1 MKKITFI
8 LLLTLQLFGSVDR
21 YRRENLIIENIP
33 PIPQELIQKLETYQH
48 VRAAS
53 FRDWLPDDQGVLIA
67 TRFGESYQLHTVE
80 SPKGMRRQLT
90 FFTEPVLGGLVCPD
104 FRTPY
109 LLFSKDSAGDERYQ
123 ILKLNLMTD
132 DYQMLTDGKSI
143 YSAVLWSNKGDKISF
158 STNVRNGR
166 DFDVYIGTLE
176 GGKSFQPIVQ
186 KEGHWYAVD
195 WSPDD
200 AALLIQLFISASE
213 SYNYILDLVTK
224 KLTELNPVDEKIAYG
239 SARWAK
245 DGKGVYVVSDQFSDF
260 KQLLYYDLSSG
271 QFDILTDYIH
281 WDIEDFELSP
291 SGDTIAFVSN
301 EDGVNKLYFIDTHSK
316 TLSQVRLPLGLI
328 YHLKFKPDGE
338 QLAFVISTPKAQGDV
353 YSVHLKKNIL
363 LRWTYSEMGGI
374 DTSTFVL
381 PQLIHYETFDSVNH
395 QPRLIPAF
403 YYKPDRFKPPYPV
416 LIDCHGGPES
426 QAVPIFS
433 SLTQYYVNEMGI
445 AVIEPN
451 VRGSSGYGKEYLA
464 LDNGYKREDAVHD
477 IGTLLDWIAEQP
489 ELDSK
494 HIAIAGGSYGGY
506 MVLASMVR
514 YSDRLRCGVDMWGI
528 SNFVSFLENTG
539 TYRQD
544 VRREEYGDE
553 QDPEMRKFLSKISPM
568 TNAHKI
574 TKPMF
579 IIQGLND
586 PRVPV
591 SEAEQIVQAVRKNRV
606 DVWYLLAEDE
616 GHGFRKKSN
625 SDFYRQAVILFLEKY
640 LLH

>member
-1 MKKITFI
+1 MKKIIFI
-8 LLLTLQLFGSVDR
+8 LFLALQLSGNVDR
-21 YRRENLIIENIP
+21 YRKENLIIENIP
-33 PIPQELIQKLETYQH
+33 TIPQELIQRLEIYQH

-80 SPKGMRRQLT
+80 DPKGMRRQLT
-90 FFTEPVLGGLVCPD
+90 FFDESVLGGLVCPD
-104 FRTPY
+104 SRTPV
-109 LLFSKDSAGDERYQ
+109 LLFSKDSSGDEQYQ
-123 ILKLNLMTD
+123 IYKLNIMTGK
-132 DYQMLTDGKSI
+132 YQLLTDGKSK
-143 YSAVLWSNKGDKISF
+143 YGALSWSNRGDKFSF
-158 STNVRNGR
+158 STNMRNGR
-166 DFDVYIGTLE
+166 DFDVFFGTGE
-176 GGKSFQPIVQ
+176 GAKSFMPIIQ
-186 KEGHWYAVD
+186 EEGYWYVVD

-200 AALLIQLFISASE
+200 KLLLANLFISASE
-213 SYNYILDLVTK
+213 SYYYIVDLATK
-224 KLTELNPVDEKIAYG
+224 KLSELNPVDEKIAYG

-245 DGKGVYVVSDQFSDF
+245 DGEGIYVVSDQFSDF
-260 KQLLYYDLSSG
+260 RQLLYYDLSSK
-271 QFDILTDYIH
+271 QCDVLTDHMY

-301 EDGVNKLYFIDTHSK
+301 EDGINKLYFIDTHSK

-328 YHLKFKPDGE
+328 YNLKFKPDGE
-338 QLAFVISTPKAQGDV
+338 QLAFVISTPKAQSDV
-353 YSVHLKKNIL
+353 YSIHLNKNTL
-363 LRWTYSEMGGI
+363 LRWTYSEVGGI

-381 PQLIHYETFDSVNH
+381 PQLIHYETFDSVDS

-403 YYKPDRFKPPYPV
+403 YYKPDKFKPPYPV

-451 VRGSSGYGKEYLA
+451 VRGSSGYGKKYLA
-464 LDNGYKREDAVHD
+464 LDNGYKREDAVRD
-477 IGTLLDWIAEQP
+477 IGSLLDWIAEQP
-489 ELDSK
+489 ELDSRR
-494 HIAIAGGSYGGY
+494 IAITGGSYGGY
-506 MVLASMVR
+506 LVLASMVH
-514 YSDRLRCGVDMWGI
+514 YSDHLRCGIDMWGI
-528 SNFVSFLENTG
+528 SNFVTFLENTRA
-539 TYRQD
+539 YRQD
-544 VRREEYGDE
+544 LRREEYGDE
-553 QDPEMRKFLSKISPM
+553 RNPDVREFLNEISPL

-591 SEAEQIVQAVRKNRV
+591 SEAEQIVQAVRKSGV

-616 GHGFRKKSN
+616 GHGFSKKSN
-625 SDFYRQAVILFLEKY
+625 RDFYRQAVILFLEKY
-640 LLH
+640 LLK

>member
-1 MKKITFI
+1 MKKIIFI
-8 LLLTLQLFGSVDR
+8 LLLVLQLFGYVDH
-21 YRRENLIIENIP
+21 YRKENLIIENIP
-33 PIPQELIQKLETYQH
+33 PIPHELIQRFETYQH

-53 FRDWLPDDQGVLIA
+53 FRDWLPNDQGVLIA

-80 SPKGMRRQLT
+80 NPKGMRRQLT

-123 ILKLNLMTD
+123 IFKFNLTTGE
-132 DYQMLTDGKSI
+132 YQLLTDGKSR
-143 YSAVLWSNKGDKISF
+143 YGALLWSNRGDKFSF
-158 STNVRNGR
+158 STNMRNKR
-166 DFDVYIGTLE
+166 DFDVYVGTLE
-176 GGKSFQPIVQ
+176 GEKSFKPMLQE
-186 KEGHWYAVD
+186 EGYWYAVD

-200 AALLIQLFISASE
+200 RLLLIKLFISASE
-213 SYNYILDLVTK
+213 SYYYIFNLITND
-224 KLTELNPVDEKIAYG
+224 LTELNPVDEKVAYG
-239 SARWAK
+239 SARWIK
-245 DGKGVYVVSDQFSDF
+245 DGTGIYVVSDQFSDF
-260 KQLLYYDLSSG
+260 KQLLFYDLSSE
-271 QFDILTDYIH
+271 QFDVLTDHIY
-281 WDIEDFELSP
+281 WNIEDFELSP

-301 EDGVNKLYFIDTHSK
+301 EDGINKLYFIDTHSK
-316 TLSQVRLPLGLI
+316 TLNQVRLPLGLI
-328 YHLKFKPDGE
+328 YNLKFKPDGE
-338 QLAFVISTPKAQGDV
+338 QLAFVISTPKVQSDV
-353 YSVHLKKNIL
+353 YSIHLNKNTL
-363 LRWTYSEMGGI
+363 LRWTYSEVGGI

-381 PQLIHYETFDSVNH
+381 PQLIHYETFDSVDS

-403 YYKPDRFKPPYPV
+403 YYKPDRFKPPYPI

-433 SLTQYYVNEMGI
+433 SLTQYYLNEMGI

-451 VRGSSGYGKEYLA
+451 VRGSSGYGKQYLA
-464 LDNGYKREDAVHD
+464 LDNGYNREDAVYD

-494 HIAIAGGSYGGY
+494 RIAITGGSYGGY
-506 MVLASMVR
+506 MVLASMVH
-514 YSDRLRCGVDMWGI
+514 YSDRLRCGIDMWGI
-528 SNFVSFLENTG
+528 SNFVTFLENTG
-539 TYRQD
+539 AYRQD
-544 VRREEYGDE
+544 LRREEYGDE
-553 QDPEMRKFLSKISPM
+553 QDPDMREFLNGISPL

-591 SEAEQIVQAVRKNRV
+591 SEAEQIVQAVRKNGV

-616 GHGFRKKSN
+616 GHGFAKKSN
-625 SDFYRQAVILFLEKY
+625 RDFYRQAVILFLEKY
-640 LLH
+640 LLK